1 MHIDLNQFFAAATR
15 LLEPDLIGKP
25 LIIAGDTRRGIVST
39 ASYEARKYGISS
51 AMPTYVQK

>member
-25 LIIAGDTRRGIVST
+25 LIIGSISVGLKLFESIPNIDVIVL
-39 ASYEARKYGISS
+39 EFIW
-51 AMPTYVQK
+51 